1 MVKSP
6 KYIAEVRFF
15 PIVPHRKTSHFWMVK
30 SPPPEPVTSKAQK
43 GASQGGCQHH
53 TTRAGA
59 QVQQD
64 VLHIVVRICL
74 KNNITM

>member
-30 SPPPEPVTSKAQK
+30 SLPPAVTSKAQK
-43 GASQGGCQHH
+43 GASQSGRQHH

-74 KNNITM
+74 